1 MKRYGFF
8 AVCLTVLL
16 TCGCRSLEYGTLDG
30 RVYTSGD
37 RKVKITFPEGAA
49 PQITAGY
56 LENKYTC
63 PDDFEAIYLD
73 RATGSFL
80 VCSAVIPPEQ
90 LKSADVKKLLQTPK
104 GEASI
109 FAATARIIQQKHRS
123 TLNLLESKTD
133 DQKESVFQIYSL
145 MTDESGKRR
154 VGSLFFQ
161 LKNRWFWL
169 IYEPASENILLP
181 AKAAEHIRQQLFR
194 LKNAIQMP

>member
-1 MKRYGFF
+1 MKFWGIP
-8 AVCLTVLL
+8 ALCTAVLL
-16 TCGCRSLEYGTLDG
+16 ICGCNSLTYGELDG
-30 RVYTSGD
+30 RVYISGD
-37 RKVKITFPEGAA
+37 KKVQITFPEGAD

-63 PDDFEAIYLD
+63 PDDFEAVYLD
-73 RATGSFL
+73 RANGSFL

-90 LKSADVKKLLQTPK
+90 MKSADVKKLLQTAK
-104 GEASI
+104 GQESVS
-109 FAATARIIQQKHRS
+109 AATARIIQQKHRS
-123 TLNLLESKTD
+123 TLNLLKSQTD
-133 DQKESVFQIYSL
+133 DKKESVFQIYSE

-169 IYEPASENILLP
+169 IYEPASENILP
-181 AKAAEHIRQQLFR
+181 PEKAAEHIRQQLFR